1 MYTILLMYNHKYF
14 IWKMINLNTKLN
26 GELFQMLMKMKLTVV
41 QLHIIMWN
49 TQIIIFR
56 KVYSWQKIMNIG
68 T

>member
-14 IWKMINLNTKLN
+14 IWKMLNLNIKLN
-26 GELFQMLMKMKLTVV
+26 GEQFQMLMKMKLTVV